1 MIGLLILITIL
12 CCTLSVWCTA
22 LTLLYKEEV
31 DLAKKSREMM
41 EEVGAKLADIVELY
55 EGTNRKVDAALED
68 IVAKAESNRQ
78 TMQAIRSRTNDLNK
92 QEKRIAEA
100 IESAK
105 VNESAES

>member
-1 MIGLLILITIL
+1 MIGLLILITVL

-31 DLAKKSREMM
+31 DLAKKAREMM
-41 EEVGAKLADIVELY
+41 EEVGGKLADIVDLY
-55 EGTNRKVDAALED
+55 EETNKKVDSALED
-68 IVAKAESNRQ
+68 IVAKSEANRQ

-105 VNESAES
+105 VIENAES